1 MNIIFNTTVKPVGGF
16 IVALCETPEESHQQ
30 TQQGCRT
37 EDPQQQ
43 TQVQAG
49 PHCPGEVGGN
59 IDIIYPSSYLRIKFD
74 TYPSST
80 SLS

>member
-1 MNIIFNTTVKPVGGF
+1 MGGF

-49 PHCPGEVGGN
+49 PHCPGEVGAD
-59 IDIIYPSSYLRIKFD
+59 IDIFYPSSYLRIKLDSF
-74 TYPSST
+74 PSYT
-80 SLS
+80 SIT

>member
-1 MNIIFNTTVKPVGGF
+1 MGGF

-49 PHCPGEVGGN
+49 PHCPGEVGG
-59 IDIIYPSSYLRIKFD
+59 
-74 TYPSST
+74 TST
-80 SLS
+80 LFTHPLI